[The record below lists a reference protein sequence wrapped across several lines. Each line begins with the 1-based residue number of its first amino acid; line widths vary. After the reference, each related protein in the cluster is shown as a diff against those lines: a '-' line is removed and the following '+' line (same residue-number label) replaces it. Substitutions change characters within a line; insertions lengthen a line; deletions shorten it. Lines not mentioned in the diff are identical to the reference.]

1 MSETPCADHDLM
13 PPDAHDEQT
22 LLLAENRFHFLTD
35 ALQVGVVLHDART
48 QQILYVNPMACELLG
63 LSEDQLL
70 GRSSFDP
77 EWHFVDAD
85 GRRID
90 HADYPAVRVA
100 RTGEPLPDLIV
111 GAYRPRTRDYA
122 WGMVRGR
129 PLRDAD
135 GRMEQV
141 LVSFSDIT
149 ALRVAEQARLEA
161 LQEAERFRRALDQV
175 PAYVYM
181 KDAEG
186 RYTYGNAQVLALFGV
201 SAAELRGA
209 TDDRFFPPE
218 TVDVLRAID
227 RRVLAG
233 DDSHEEITV
242 DEPDGR
248 VRYYVEV
255 KTPLRDTA
263 DATTPSGILGITVDL
278 TDRKALEEQLQQ
290 AQRLEAI
297 GRLAGGIAHDFN
309 NMLGVI
315 LGRAELALMSVSP
328 DTPLHEDLREIRTA
342 AERSGELTRH
352 LLAFARRQHL
362 LPRALELAS
371 EMPPLLRLLRRL
383 ISEDIPLHWQP
394 ADDLWPVWLD
404 PTQLDQIL
412 TNLCVNAR
420 DAIRAVCADHVG
432 ASDAHAVAISAD
444 NASVDAAFCARHPE
458 AFEGEYVRLA
468 VHDTGAGIPDDVRPR
483 IFEPFFTTKPLGEGT
498 GLGLPTVF
506 GTVRQA
512 GGFLLLHSRPGDG
525 ATFAAYLPRSVEPAD
540 QRTPAPAVGTS

>member
-1 MSETPCADHDLM
+1 M
-13 PPDAHDEQT
+13 PQDAPDQPPLPITEH
-22 LLLAENRFHFLTD
+22 RFRLLTD

-63 LSEDQLL
+63 LTEDQLL

-77 EWHFVDAD
+77 EWHFVDAE
-85 GRRID
+85 GRRLAHD
-90 HADYPAVRVA
+90 DFPAVRVA
-100 RTGEPLPDLIV
+100 HSGEPLQNFIV
-111 GAYRPRTRDYA
+111 GVFRPRTRDYA

-149 ALRVAEQARLEA
+149 ALRLAEEARREA
-161 LQEAERFRRALDQV
+161 LREAERFRRALDQV

-181 KDAEG
+181 KDRDS

-201 SAAELRGA
+201 TAEELPGAADE
-209 TDDRFFPPE
+209 RFFPPE
-218 TVDVLRAID
+218 TVALLREID
-227 RRVLAG
+227 LRVLAG
-233 DDSHEEITV
+233 HDSREELSV
-242 DEPDGR
+242 NEPDGR
-248 VRYYVEV
+248 VRHYVEV
-255 KTPLRDTA
+255 KSPLRDAA
-263 DATTPSGILGITVDL
+263 DPSVTTGVLGITIDL
-278 TDRKALEEQLQQ
+278 TERKALEEQLQQ

-315 LGRAELALMSVSP
+315 LGRAELALMSAPP
-328 DTPLHEDLREIRTA
+328 DTSLHEDLREIRSA
-342 AERSGELTRH
+342 AERSSELTRH

-362 LPRALELAS
+362 LPRTLELAV

-383 ISEDIPLHWQP
+383 IREDIPLRWQP
-394 ADDLWPVWLD
+394 ASDVWPVWLD

-420 DAIRAVCADHVG
+420 DAIRAASADGQV
-432 ASDAHAVAISAD
+432 AQDVHAVTITAE
-444 NASVDAAFCARHPE
+444 NAAVDAAFCARHAE
-458 AFEGEYVRLA
+458 ASEGEYVVLA
-468 VHDTGAGIPDDVRPR
+468 VHDTGGGIPDDVRPR

-512 GGFLLLHSRPGDG
+512 GGFLLLHSQPDEGT
-525 ATFAAYLPRSVEPAD
+525 TFAAYLPRSLEPAD
-540 QRTPAPAVGTS
+540 QRTPAPALGTS